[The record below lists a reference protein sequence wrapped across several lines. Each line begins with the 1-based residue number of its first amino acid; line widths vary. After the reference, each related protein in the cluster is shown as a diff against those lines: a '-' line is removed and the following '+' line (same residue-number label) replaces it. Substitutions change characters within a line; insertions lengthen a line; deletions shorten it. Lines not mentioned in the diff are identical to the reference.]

1 MSTENHI
8 VTTTVDHR
16 LEEVFAAVLDVR
28 GWWSQNLIGNSSAL
42 HDEFVFTDDFT
53 HAGEVAEGKQ
63 GIRFARFQLVEVAPG
78 RRVVWRCVD
87 ACLTFI
93 DDHAEWSGTRVIFE
107 IEPTARGASLH
118 FTHEGLTADEAECF
132 EACSRGWQFYIGTS
146 LPQLITSG
154 TGQPM
159 PSYRG

>member
-1 MSTENHI
+1 MSTENLI
-8 VTTTVDHR
+8 VTTTVDHPP
-16 LEEVFAAVLDVR
+16 EEVFAAVLDVR
-28 GWWSQNLIGNSSAL
+28 GWWSQNLIGASAAL
-42 HDEFVFTDDFT
+42 HDEFVFTDDWT

-93 DDHAEWSGTRVIFE
+93 DDHAEWK
-107 IEPTARGASLH
+107 
-118 FTHEGLTADEAECF
+118 GLTADESECF
-132 EACSRGWQFYIGTS
+132 EACSRGWQFYIATS